1 MTAAACADAR
11 PDYDLGYDMEAV
23 RGPLA
28 AGFARQILAT
38 CEPFLSRPTAELR
51 VLDVGCGYGHTA
63 RELARQCGHVTGI
76 EPHRPMFE
84 AAERIGHASGLP
96 NLEFRHLGIYD
107 LPAGETYDLI
117 VLDNVF
123 EHLPDQPRALEI
135 ISRCLS
141 PGGVAFLLTPNRLW
155 PIEVHYGLPFLSYL
169 PLVWANR
176 YLRLTGRGTDYTDAS
191 YARTYWGLN
200 RLLRQRAELTFR
212 YVLPADLSLATC
224 GRAWHYRLGVAA
236 LRRCPWLW
244 AISKALLVVLQ
255 KKPA

>member
-1 MTAAACADAR
+1 MNAAAAAAR

-28 AGFARQILAT
+28 QGFARQILAT
-38 CEPFLSRPTAELR
+38 CGPYLSRPARELR
-51 VLDVGCGYGHTA
+51 VLDAGCGYGHTA
-63 RELARQCGHVTGI
+63 RELACHCRQVVGI
-76 EPHRPMFE
+76 EPHRAMFE
-84 AAERIGHASGLP
+84 AAERIGQRSSLP
-96 NLEFRHLGIYD
+96 NLEFRRQGIYD
-107 LPAGETYDLI
+107 LPAGEAYDLI

-123 EHLPDQPRALEI
+123 EHLPDQPRALQI
-135 ISRCLS
+135 ISDCLA

-169 PLVWANR
+169 PLAWANA

-191 YARTYWGLN
+191 YTRTYWGLN
-200 RLLRQRAELTFR
+200 RLLRQRPELTFR

-224 GRAWHYRLGVAA
+224 GRAWHYRLGAA
-236 LRRCPWLW
+236 AIRRFPSLW

-255 KKPA
+255 KTAG